1 MKISIVQRRW
11 LDELKEFLG
20 LASISTNPT
29 YQKEMIKTAKW
40 LAEHFKRIGFAA
52 SVIRGSGHP
61 LVYAEKIIGGG
72 ATTLLICSHYDVQPV
87 DPIEQWE
94 SPPFQATVRN
104 GNIYARGASDSKGQL
119 FAYIK
124 GAEEAIR
131 SGKLGMN
138 VKFIIEGDE
147 EANGKSLAEYLAKN
161 RKKLA
166 ADSIIYAG
174 GAMIN
179 KDTPSICHGVR
190 GLLALEIKVWAFKEN
205 LHSGSFGGGFAN
217 PAEVLAQLLT
227 SVKWKN
233 GEISIGHFYDGMK
246 GGGDP
251 DLESPYSEKE
261 LLKMTGAIKLAG
273 EKRFSTIERISSRP
287 TFEINSFVSGYVGDG
302 FQFIIPNQAVAKVSF
317 RLAPRQKPKRVF
329 GQFKKFIRMLN
340 PGTVKISIR
349 KVDEAMPVLMAK
361 TSAIAKAAAQSL
373 RRVFGCEVAW
383 YRDGGAVPI
392 IHDFQQITSNVIMV
406 GFGLLDDNLHAP
418 NEKLNLKNFFQGVEF
433 AKDLLTGK

>member
-1 MKISIVQRRW
+1 MLPAKKRW
-11 LDELKEFLG
+11 LNELKEFLS
-20 LASISTNPT
+20 LASISTDPA
-29 YQKEMIKTAKW
+29 YRKEMIKTAQW
-40 LAEHFKRIGFAA
+40 LSRHLKNIGL
-52 SVIRGSGHP
+52 SSELIKGSGHP
-61 LVYAEKIIGGG
+61 LVYAEKIID
-72 ATTLLICSHYDVQPV
+72 ARAPTLLICSHYDVQPV

-94 SPPFQATVRN
+94 THPFRANVRK
-104 GNIYARGASDSKGQL
+104 GRIYARGASDSKGQL

-147 EANGKSLAEYLAKN
+147 EANGKSLAEFLAKN
-161 RKKLA
+161 QKKLS

-179 KDTPSICHGVR
+179 KDTPAICYGVR
-190 GLLALEIKVWAFKEN
+190 GLLALEIEAWAFKDN

-233 GEISIGHFYDGMK
+233 RQIAIGHFYDGTTEYS
-246 GGGDP
+246 DS

-261 LLKMTGAIKLAG
+261 LLKMTDAIKLVG

-287 TFEINSFVSGYVGDG
+287 TFEINSFASGYTGEG
-302 FQFIIPNQAVAKVSF
+302 FQFIIPNRAVAKVSF
-317 RLAPRQKPKRVF
+317 RLAPGQTPKRAF
-329 GQFKKFIRMLN
+329 GQFKKFINMLN

-349 KVDEAMPVLMAK
+349 KVDEAMPALMAK
-361 TSAIAKAAAQSL
+361 TSLIAIAAAKSL
-373 RRVFGCEVAW
+373 QRVFGRKVAW

-392 IHDFQQITSNVIMV
+392 IHDFQQITANVIMV
-406 GFGLLDDNLHAP
+406 GFGLLDDNIHAP
-418 NEKLNLKNFFQGVEF
+418 NEKLDLKNFFRGVEF
-433 AKDLLTGK
+433 ARDLLMGS